1 MELERVAPV
10 NNQLLSD
17 FWAESE
23 KLKPFYEYT
32 YNDESFKTRAN
43 YLKEKNYN
51 YIGLSEVVRKFM
63 EPYGISQKSD
73 ENLRKLEHGALAVVG
88 GQQAGVLT
96 GPLYSV
102 HKAISV
108 ILLAK
113 EQSEKLGID
122 VVPIFWIA
130 GEDHD
135 IDEINHTFTF
145 VDEEP
150 KKKVYQAPPR
160 RKTMASKTEVNE
172 TEIIAFINEVFKDYG
187 ETEFTKE
194 LYEAIIQHGKESQT
208 YTDFFARLMNDL
220 FKDEGLLM
228 IDSAFQPFRQYQ
240 SPYFEK
246 MIEKNEAI
254 AASIIEKERLYENLG
269 YGTPILATE
278 ENANLFYVQNG
289 ERFLLERK
297 NDKFINLTANV
308 KFSKEELLQ
317 IARLNP
323 EQLSNNVVTRPLMQ
337 EMAIP
342 VLAFV
347 AGPGE
352 IAYWATLKDAFEVL
366 NLQMPILAPR
376 LNITIVTR
384 QVEQLLEKYQL
395 TVEDVF
401 QGKAGQLKQQF
412 IDSVQD
418 REAKKQ
424 IAAVKQYLDEQ
435 YQVMMEHL
443 KEQSIH
449 LDRIIDKNKQYH
461 AMQLDYL
468 QNKIE
473 QEVLNKHATTIKQFQ
488 LIEAELYPNG
498 NYQERVYNPYQ
509 YLNVHGPTL
518 ISDILNQPLTI
529 SNVHYL
535 VKI

>member
-1 MELERVAPV
+1 
-10 NNQLLSD
+10 
-17 FWAESE
+17 
-23 KLKPFYEYT
+23 
-32 YNDESFKTRAN
+32 
-43 YLKEKNYN
+43 
-51 YIGLSEVVRKFM
+51 
-63 EPYGISQKSD
+63 
-73 ENLRKLEHGALAVVG
+73 
-88 GQQAGVLT
+88 
-96 GPLYSV
+96 
-102 HKAISV
+102 
-108 ILLAK
+108 
-113 EQSEKLGID
+113 
-122 VVPIFWIA
+122 
-130 GEDHD
+130 
-135 IDEINHTFTF
+135 
-145 VDEEP
+145 
-150 KKKVYQAPPR
+150 
-160 RKTMASKTEVNE
+160 
-172 TEIIAFINEVFKDYG
+172 
-187 ETEFTKE
+187 
-194 LYEAIIQHGKESQT
+194 
-208 YTDFFARLMNDL
+208 
-220 FKDEGLLM
+220 
-228 IDSAFQPFRQYQ
+228 
-240 SPYFEK
+240 
-246 MIEKNEAI
+246 
-254 AASIIEKERLYENLG
+254 
-269 YGTPILATE
+269 
-278 ENANLFYVQNG
+278 ANLFYVQNG

-473 QEVLNKHATTIKQFQ
+473 QEVLNKHATTNKQIQ
-488 LIEAELYPNG
+488 LKEAVLYPNG
-498 NYQERVYNPYQ
+498 NYQERDYNPYQ

-518 ISDILNQPLTI
+518 ISDILNQPQTN